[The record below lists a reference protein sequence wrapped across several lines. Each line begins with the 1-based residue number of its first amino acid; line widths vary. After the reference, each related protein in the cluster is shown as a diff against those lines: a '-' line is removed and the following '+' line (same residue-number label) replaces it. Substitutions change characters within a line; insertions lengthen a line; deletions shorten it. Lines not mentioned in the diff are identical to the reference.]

1 MPQVSAAVLRST
13 PSSTSASA
21 SIRRAAA
28 LSFSPLAALRS
39 SEAVRSSRVIDTAAP
54 IDAAPLKGQ
63 HRVRVSL
70 IWESLMSHSFGP
82 LVSDVIAAWVERYI
96 EPVAAEPVAVSGEA
110 PRSVVVQETRNSKFQ
125 QTVAVG
131 PHRMLADEPVAA
143 GGQDSGPG
151 PYDFVLAGLGACTSM
166 TMRMYADRKSLPV
179 ERITVTL
186 KHSKIH
192 AADCAEC
199 ETREGM
205 LDQIDRVISIEGSL
219 DDDQRKR
226 LMEIADKCPVHR
238 TLTSEIRIVTKAA
251 D

>member
-82 LVSDVIAAWVERYI
+82 LVLEVELKNI
-96 EPVAAEPVAVSGEA
+96 ILVAFRFLSFYTA
-110 PRSVVVQETRNSKFQ
+110 
-125 QTVAVG
+125 
-131 PHRMLADEPVAA
+131 
-143 GGQDSGPG
+143 
-151 PYDFVLAGLGACTSM
+151 
-166 TMRMYADRKSLPV
+166 
-179 ERITVTL
+179 
-186 KHSKIH
+186 
-192 AADCAEC
+192 
-199 ETREGM
+199 
-205 LDQIDRVISIEGSL
+205 RVISAVLTLCQPLRVYSEERTSSEQSGWSVSCQSETSARNSNAL
-219 DDDQRKR
+219 DR
-226 LMEIADKCPVHR
+226 IALIFK
-238 TLTSEIRIVTKAA
+238 
-251 D
+251 

>member
-82 LVSDVIAAWVERYI
+82 LVS
-96 EPVAAEPVAVSGEA
+96 
-110 PRSVVVQETRNSKFQ
+110 Q
-125 QTVAVG
+125 QLWRLLLG
-131 PHRMLADEPVAA
+131 LAKPPSDH
-143 GGQDSGPG
+143 
-151 PYDFVLAGLGACTSM
+151 LIL
-166 TMRMYADRKSLPV
+166 
-179 ERITVTL
+179 TL
-186 KHSKIH
+186 
-192 AADCAEC
+192 
-199 ETREGM
+199 T
-205 LDQIDRVISIEGSL
+205 
-219 DDDQRKR
+219 R
-226 LMEIADKCPVHR
+226 LMQQPEQMR
-238 TLTSEIRIVTKAA
+238 QR
-251 D
+251 